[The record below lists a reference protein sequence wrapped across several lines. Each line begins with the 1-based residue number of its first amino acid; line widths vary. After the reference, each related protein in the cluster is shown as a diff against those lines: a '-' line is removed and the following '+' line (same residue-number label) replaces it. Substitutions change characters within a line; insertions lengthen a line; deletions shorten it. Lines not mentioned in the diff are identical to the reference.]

1 MSGRLPPFPPGLR
14 CPYARCRDRHGGGS
28 AGEAGRVARPAG
40 SAGRSFMAAAGHGGP
55 ARSQR
60 QRELYRHDEH
70 RTRRTYVAGCGR
82 THAQE
87 ALRTKR
93 LQPAHVAG
101 AARRHRQERAV
112 ADPEELRVLSAPHFP
127 PVGAREYRVL
137 TPLGRRRI
145 RTNARLLVL
154 PRPAEPVSA
163 TRRAATARSC
173 WDISGR
179 ATPGTHD
186 DENVH
191 RAGLVH
197 KVPML

>member
-1 MSGRLPPFPPGLR
+1 MLVAVTGMAADQRARLDEWPGRREVRADHSWPLRDTAVLHARSASGNYIVTMSTGLGARTLP
-14 CPYARCRDRHGGGS
+14 
-28 AGEAGRVARPAG
+28 
-40 SAGRSFMAAAGHGGP
+40 AAAGRAP
-55 ARSQR
+55 
-60 QRELYRHDEH
+60 
-70 RTRRTYVAGCGR
+70 
-82 THAQE
+82 
-87 ALRTKR
+87 
-93 LQPAHVAG
+93 
-101 AARRHRQERAV
+101 RRHCGPSDYSLHTSPVRLDAIVRNAV